1 MRRRMDETYHS
12 LENLTE
18 RIQDP
23 QTRFIPSAD
32 TITQELALMCAV
44 HNIKKAAEQRIPLP
58 SGD

>member
-1 MRRRMDETYHS
+1 MDETYHS